1 LPPWVSCYQSWCARK
16 VIAVSLLKPKI
27 AVSFYFLSGGS
38 SLALWAVHIP
48 LIEKTVGIGYSLL
61 GLLLML
67 SGLGGFLAMQ
77 LFGYLVDHIGAK
89 SATRLGG
96 VAVGLSLLGPAFSQ
110 SPWMLGLS
118 ILLLGFGIAGIDVPM
133 NAAALQVEKASGKA
147 IFTFFHLFW
156 SVGGLAGAAL
166 GFATIGAGFS
176 QSQTLP
182 VVGLSL
188 SVIGFLIA
196 MWLLPNQPNVGESSK
211 EERKQSSRANR
222 RVLGFVILAGLMS
235 ASGAIVEG
243 VAQDWSALYLR
254 DVQLVSA
261 ALAAWGLAAFNVGMI
276 LGRIF
281 IDRIVEVKGRGFII
295 VWGSTLAAIA
305 IGLQAFANSF
315 EISLLLWFMLGL
327 GISGVVPQ
335 LFAAAGEIGEATHS
349 GRNMARVVGI
359 TYIGGLAGPS
369 IIGLLTNAIPLNF
382 AIGWGA
388 VLGLFVALSWTRL
401 SKMEQ

>member
-1 LPPWVSCYQSWCARK
+1 M
-16 VIAVSLLKPKI
+16 SLLRPKI

-38 SLALWAVHIP
+38 ALALWAVHIP
-48 LIEKTVGIGYSLL
+48 LIEKTVGIDYSVL

-67 SGLGGFLAMQ
+67 SGIGGFFAMQ

-89 SATRLGG
+89 TATRVGG

-110 SPWMLGLS
+110 TPWMLGLS

-133 NAAALQVEKASGKA
+133 NAAALQVEKASGRA

-182 VVGLSL
+182 VVGISLSL
-188 SVIGFLIA
+188 IGFFIA
-196 MWLLPNQPNVGESSK
+196 GWLLPNQPNVAESSK
-211 EERKQSSRANR
+211 EEKRQSSKANR

-254 DVQLVSA
+254 DIQLVSA
-261 ALAAWGLAAFNVGMI
+261 ALAAWGLAAFNMGMI

-281 IDRIVEVKGRGFII
+281 IDRIVERKGRGFII
-295 VWGSTLAAIA
+295 VWGSVVAALA
-305 IGLQAFANSF
+305 IGLQAFANGF
-315 EISLLLWFMLGL
+315 EVSLVLWFLLGL

-388 VLGLFVALSWTRL
+388 LLGLFVALSWSRL

>member
-1 LPPWVSCYQSWCARK
+1 M
-16 VIAVSLLKPKI
+16 SLLRPKI

-38 SLALWAVHIP
+38 ALALWAVHIP
-48 LIEKTVGIGYSLL
+48 LIEKTVGIDYSVL

-67 SGLGGFLAMQ
+67 SGIGGFFAMQ

-89 SATRLGG
+89 TATRIGG

-110 SPWMLGLS
+110 TPWMLGLS

-133 NAAALQVEKASGKA
+133 NAAALQVEKASGRA

-166 GFATIGAGFS
+166 GFATIGAGLS

-182 VVGLSL
+182 VVGVSLSL
-188 SVIGFLIA
+188 IGFFIA
-196 MWLLPNQPNVGESSK
+196 GWLLPNQPNVAQSSK
-211 EERKQSSRANR
+211 EEKRQSSKANR

-254 DVQLVSA
+254 DIQMVSA
-261 ALAAWGLAAFNVGMI
+261 ALAAWGLAAFNIGMI

-281 IDRIVEVKGRGFII
+281 IDRIVERKGRGFII
-295 VWGSTLAAIA
+295 VWGSVVAAAA

-315 EISLLLWFMLGL
+315 EISLVLWFLLGL

-369 IIGLLTNAIPLNF
+369 IIGLLTHAIPLNF

-388 VLGLFVALSWTRL
+388 LLGLFVALSWSQL